1 MKKMITF
8 SEEQLK
14 IVKKAMLFIH
24 KELNKD
30 IISQDEEILEEFE
43 GTMEV
48 LGLIK
53 DEDFNSLIP
62 EYKRL
67 FP

>member
-1 MKKMITF
+1 MTKTVTF

-14 IVKKAMLFIH
+14 IVQKAMLFIH

-48 LGLIK
+48 LGLKK